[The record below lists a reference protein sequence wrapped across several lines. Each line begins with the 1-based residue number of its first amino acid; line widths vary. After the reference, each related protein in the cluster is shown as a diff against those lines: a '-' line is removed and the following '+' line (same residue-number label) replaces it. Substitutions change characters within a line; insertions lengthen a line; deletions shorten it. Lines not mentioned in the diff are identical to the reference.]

1 MRDKVLVIGGY
12 GQVGKVI
19 CNSLADVLPGR
30 VIAAGRSLE
39 NAKRY
44 TSRTMGKIIPMQLDI
59 YNVDVSDKIF
69 EEIYI
74 VVMCLDQKNTR
85 FVKKCIQNA
94 VHYIDISPSYNTL
107 AQIEV
112 LDLQA
117 KENKST
123 IVLGVGLAPGLSN
136 LLVKQSKSYFDAIN
150 SVDIYLMLGIGER
163 HGKDGVEW
171 LLNYINSEYCI
182 VENNI
187 TKRVKSFEDCK
198 MTIFDKKQGLR
209 STYRFDLAD
218 QHIIQKLLKVK
229 SVSSRFCYDSV
240 FLTKVVAVLK
250 KFGFFKLLRFNW
262 IRKLYVIILNSI
274 LNIFQK
280 LHIGSDLYSV
290 KIDVHGVRN
299 NNNHSF
305 QATIAGNNNTLM
317 TGSIASI
324 VTRELF
330 SNKYPGGVFYIEEL
344 FNLESIV
351 AKLEIDYIYDFYSG
365 EI

>member
-1 MRDKVLVIGGY
+1 MRDKVLIIGGY

-19 CNSLADVLPGR
+19 CNSLAEVLPGR
-30 VIAAGRSLE
+30 VIAAGRSLD
-39 NAKRY
+39 NAKSY
-44 TSRTMGKIIPMQLDI
+44 TSTTMGKIIPMQLDI
-59 YNVDVSDKIF
+59 YNIDVSDKIF
-69 EEIYI
+69 NEVYI
-74 VVMCLDQKNTR
+74 VIMCLDQKNIS

-107 AQIEV
+107 SQIEV

-117 KENKST
+117 KRNKST

-136 LLVKQSKSYFDAIN
+136 LLVKQSKSYFDTIN
-150 SVDIYLMLGIGER
+150 SVDLYLMLGIGEK

-187 TKRVKSFEDCK
+187 SKRVKSFEDCK
-198 MTIFDKKQGLR
+198 KTIFDKKQGLR

-218 QHIIQKLLKVK
+218 QHIIQKLLKIE

-240 FLTKVVAVLK
+240 FITQAVAVFK
-250 KFGFFKLLRFNW
+250 KIGFLKLLKFRW
-262 IRKLYVIILNSI
+262 MKKLYFIILNNI

-299 NNNHSF
+299 NKNHSF
-305 QATIAGNNNTLM
+305 QATISGNNNTMM

-324 VTRELF
+324 VTKELF
-330 SNKYPGGVFYIEEL
+330 SNKYPGGVFYIEQL
-344 FNLESIV
+344 FNLESIMTN
-351 AKLEIDYIYDFYSG
+351 LEIDYIYDCYSN
-365 EI
+365 EQ